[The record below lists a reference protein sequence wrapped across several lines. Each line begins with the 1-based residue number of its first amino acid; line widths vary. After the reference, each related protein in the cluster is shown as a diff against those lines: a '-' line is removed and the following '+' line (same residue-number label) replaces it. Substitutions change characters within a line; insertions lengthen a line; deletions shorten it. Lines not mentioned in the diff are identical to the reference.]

1 MELDNK
7 VKVRGQ
13 GRTEIEPLNC
23 IDPDTFYIDWEVNS
37 TWSIQFTAYD
47 DGSFAYSM
55 LDAQATL
62 FLDGQE
68 YIIKQAEPDA
78 NGGVNTIDIVAT
90 HIYFEI
96 SRIRK
101 YKTYV
106 DPADADKQ
114 TDVKVFGSTQ
124 KDDDSDSSGND
135 SGDDD
140 QDNPNVQKT
149 VTSKTE
155 GNTTTK
161 TTVTKTDETNDDS
174 EDEDQVDYHIED
186 VLKYWIDGNNLGFSY
201 QVIGTF
207 PTVRL
212 EKLSDGS
219 GTDMLGKITESWP
232 DAIIYPDN
240 KNIRVYEQKEFYK
253 DYGNRLDYEYNTSEF
268 KWSYDSTSL
277 TNEVLCIGGK
287 YSIETETDT
296 STSGDDTHGSGGA
309 GADKVVNDAKQYLGV
324 PYVWGGAGGARG
336 GNPRNGMDCS
346 SFVSQVY
353 KDMGINIP
361 AYTVSMEPY
370 GHEISRSQVQTG
382 DMGFYGSHGGSYHI
396 CMALNNSTMIYE
408 PAPGQSCKTQS
419 IDSYPPIWWER
430 NDQMASIV
438 AGDSAGG
445 GDTTS
450 ESSSS
455 TSSEYYYFAPFMYRD
470 EESIKKY
477 GEYPAEPIEDGR
489 FKDKNAMIEYVKTKL
504 QPDPALSLEVTLTT
518 SFKPVAGDMIHIM
531 VKEQDIKTNLAV
543 VGFNWYPFSSSSS
556 NPTSVT
562 LNTSSQN
569 ILDYQ
574 HSRQVALNDALN
586 EVKRETRRAMDS
598 ANQAQYGG
606 NDEIFTW
613 LKDYIG
619 SDKNDEEEH
628 LGVDKQSGK
637 GTTEG
642 S

>member
-55 LDAQATL
+55 LDAQASL
-62 FLDGQE
+62 FFDGQE
-68 YIIKQAEPDA
+68 YVIKQAEPDA

-419 IDSYPPIWWER
+419 IDSYPPTWWER

-438 AGDSAGG
+438 AGNSDSG

-606 NDEIFTW
+606 NDEMFTW

>member
-7 VKVRGQ
+7 VKVRGR

-55 LDAQATL
+55 LDAQASL
-62 FLDGQE
+62 FFDGQE

-135 SGDDD
+135 SGDGD

-408 PAPGQSCKTQS
+408 PRPGQSCMTQS
-419 IDSYPPIWWER
+419 IDSYPPTWWER

-438 AGDSAGG
+438 AGNSDSG

-489 FKDKNAMIEYVKTKL
+489 FKDKNTMIEYVKTKL
-504 QPDPALSLEVTLTT
+504 QPDPALSLEVTLIT

-606 NDEIFTW
+606 NDEMFTW

-628 LGVDKQSGK
+628 LGMDKQSGK

>member
-135 SGDDD
+135 SGDDV

-353 KDMGINIP
+353 KDMVINIP

-419 IDSYPPIWWER
+419 IDSYPPTWWER

>member
-78 NGGVNTIDIVAT
+78 NGGVNTIDIVTT

-419 IDSYPPIWWER
+419 IDSYPPTWWER

>member
-1 MELDNK
+1 MVTDNK
-7 VKVRGQ
+7 VKVRGV
-13 GRTEIEPLNC
+13 GRTETEPLNC
-23 IDPDTFYIDWEVNS
+23 IDPDSFYVDWEVNS
-37 TWSIQFTAYD
+37 AWSIQFTAHD

-55 LDAQATL
+55 LDAQASL
-62 FLDGQE
+62 FFDGQE
-68 YIIKQAEPDA
+68 YIIKQVEPDA
-78 NGGVNTIDIVAT
+78 SGKVNTIDVVAT
-90 HIYFEI
+90 HVYFEL

-101 YKTYV
+101 YKTYI

-207 PTVRL
+207 PTARL

-232 DAIIYPDN
+232 NAIIYPDN

-296 STSGDDTHGSGGA
+296 STSGDDTHGSGGT
-309 GADKVVNDAKQYLGV
+309 GADRVVNDAKQYLGV

-382 DMGFYGSHGGSYHI
+382 DMGFYGSHGSSYHI

-419 IDSYPPIWWER
+419 IDSYPPTWWER

-438 AGDSAGG
+438 AGNSNSGG
-445 GDTTS
+445 NTTS

-455 TSSEYYYFAPFMYRD
+455 TSSEYYYFAPFIYRD

-489 FKDKNAMIEYVKTKL
+489 FKDKNAMIEYVKTRL
-504 QPDPALSLEVTLTT
+504 QPNPALSLEVTLTT

-531 VKEQDIKTNLAV
+531 VKEQEIKTNLAV

-586 EVKRETRRAMDS
+586 EVKRETRRVMDF
-598 ANQAQYGG
+598 ANQVQYGG
-606 NDEIFTW
+606 NDEMFTW
-613 LKDYIG
+613 LKDYVG
-619 SDKNDEEEH
+619 SDKNDGEEH
-628 LGVDKQSGK
+628 LGVDKQPDK

>member
-287 YSIETETDT
+287 YSIETEMDT

-419 IDSYPPIWWER
+419 IDSYPPTWWER

-606 NDEIFTW
+606 NDEMFTW